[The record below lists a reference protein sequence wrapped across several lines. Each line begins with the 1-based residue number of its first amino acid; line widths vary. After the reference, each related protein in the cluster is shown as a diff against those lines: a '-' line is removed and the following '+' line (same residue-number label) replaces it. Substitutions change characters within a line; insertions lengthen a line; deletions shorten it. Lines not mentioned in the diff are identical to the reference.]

1 MDYARALAELK
12 RSRHVTL
19 TTHVK
24 ADSDGLACI
33 AVLRRW
39 LQGLGKSVEIVLP
52 TQPPARYASLG
63 LDDAVRVAGR
73 DVRAEDVRVPDLLC
87 IVDTGTW
94 QQLSGLEPL
103 VKACR
108 GRVLVID
115 HHQTQDDLADVRL
128 VDAEAP
134 AAAVLVHRLLQE
146 AGARLDATSAS
157 WLLAG
162 LGGDTDWFQLPN
174 VTAAALRLAADL
186 VEAGAVPW
194 EVYDRLYR
202 GEPLAK
208 MRLLGMALA
217 GLRPALGGR
226 AVVMRLTRAMFR
238 DVGTSPVDTEKLI
251 NECMRVSGVE
261 AAVMLVEAEGGEVRA
276 SLRSRPG
283 VDVRRVA
290 ERFGGG
296 GHTRAA
302 GMRLKGTMDEA
313 ETRVLA
319 ALDEALAAADK
330 AEKA

>member
-146 AGARLDATSAS
+146 AGVRLDATSAS

-261 AAVMLVEAEGGEVRA
+261 AAVMLVEAEGDEVRA

-302 GMRLKGTMDEA
+302 GMRLKGTLDEA

>member
-12 RSRHVTL
+12 RSQHVTL

-52 TQPPARYASLG
+52 TQPPVRYAFLG

-73 DVRAEDVRVPDLLC
+73 GVRAEDVRVPDLLC

-134 AAAVLVHRLLQE
+134 AAVVLVHRLLQE
-146 AGARLDATSAS
+146 AGVRLDATSAS

-186 VEAGAVPW
+186 VEAGAVSW

-261 AAVMLVEAEGGEVRA
+261 AAVMLVEAEGDEVRA

-302 GMRLKGTMDEA
+302 GTRLKGTLGEA